1 MELHLP
7 DAVAILERTP
17 RTFHGLLSGL
27 TPAWS
32 EHFGGTVFERV
43 WSLSALV
50 GIGAGVFFAVAYL
63 VGALDK
69 DSSSGYRC
77 AVEGHPGR
85 KRRA

>member
-32 EHFGGTVFERV
+32 DTHEGGET
-43 WSLSALV
+43 WS
-50 GIGAGVFFAVAYL
+50 
-63 VGALDK
+63 
-69 DSSSGYRC
+69 
-77 AVEGHPGR
+77 P
-85 KRRA
+85 